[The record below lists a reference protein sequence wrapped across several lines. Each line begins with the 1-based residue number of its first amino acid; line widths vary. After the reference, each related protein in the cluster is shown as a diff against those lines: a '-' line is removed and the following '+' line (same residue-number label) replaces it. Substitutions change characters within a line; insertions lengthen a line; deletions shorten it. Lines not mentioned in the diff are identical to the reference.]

1 MDAFSFGKTAEQA
14 DELAALV
21 RTGTKTAT
29 SMLLWELEAEGRPLW
44 RVGDRAT
51 VLDGAGR
58 PVCVIET
65 TELAVKPFN
74 AVDHEF
80 ARDYGEGDCSLAWW
94 RRVMLT
100 YYSEIAEQLG
110 KHPSEDMLLICERF
124 RVVT

>member
-14 DELAALV
+14 DELAELV

-65 TELAVKPFN
+65 TELAVKPLN
-74 AVDHEF
+74 AVDDKF
-80 ARDYGEGDCSLAWW
+80 ARDYGEGDRSLAWW

-100 YYSEIAEQLG
+100 YYSEIAERLG